1 MTALTENH
9 NRVLCSTLNVIER
22 SLDDMIS
29 ILNSKGKITYEILP
43 DLDINSTD
51 LLIKLK
57 KLKQFLQDFTSK
69 YPIKKE
75 KISLK
80 KLLNSKKSIWTIYLE
95 EIKLK
100 EIQKKYSIETNLPEY
115 DKDLNYL
122 IDYIKSI

>member
-29 ILNSKGKITYEILP
+29 ILNSKEKITYEILP
-43 DLDINSTD
+43 DLDIDRSD
-51 LLIKLK
+51 LLVKLNKLK
-57 KLKQFLQDFTSK
+57 ELLQDFTSK

-100 EIQKKYSIETNLPEY
+100 EVQKKYSIETNLPDY

>member
-9 NRVLCSTLNVIER
+9 NRALCSTLNVIER

-29 ILNSKGKITYEILP
+29 ILNSNEKITYEILP
-43 DLDINSTD
+43 DLDIDRSD
-51 LLIKLK
+51 LIIKLN
-57 KLKQFLQDFTSK
+57 KLKELLQDFISK
-69 YPIKKE
+69 YPIKRE

-100 EIQKKYSIETNLPEY
+100 EITKKYSFDANLPDY
-115 DKDLNYL
+115 DNDLNNL